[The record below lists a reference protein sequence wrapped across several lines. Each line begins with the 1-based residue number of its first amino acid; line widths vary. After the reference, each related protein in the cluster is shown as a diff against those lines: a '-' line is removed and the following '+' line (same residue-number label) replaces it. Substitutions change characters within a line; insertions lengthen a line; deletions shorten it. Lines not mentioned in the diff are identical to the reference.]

1 MFDKSFNLGLVL
13 LTIIKLIES
22 DDVELSLE
30 KLATWHF
37 LIGCWDLGEPHQGS
51 SRRSQKNGFS
61 KKGG

>member
-1 MFDKSFNLGLVL
+1 MFEKSFNLSLVL

-37 LIGCWDLGEPHQGS
+37 LIG
-51 SRRSQKNGFS
+51 
-61 KKGG
+61 